1 MPKDSQLVNSILQVF
16 TDYEETW
23 DAKLRDKAEQIRQLE
38 QQVAQL
44 ESELLEAVTP
54 DDIIDEA
61 LKDRLLKLKSAP
73 LDTTLR
79 EAGVVLESRLRKAG
93 GDVDKTLTGVHLV
106 DAVFNLEKGRLIF
119 SDHPTEQE
127 GIRMLFRGAIQFVRN
142 PPMHK
147 LIDYQEGAAKTLIRL
162 IDSLLVLLEEGK
174 PRITDKEKIES
185 TRLMLKRR
193 PLSKGQRLLFQML
206 AQAGDVGMTNSELS
220 EAMGIS
226 RPSLGGLLGALGY
239 RITHTQGLTSS
250 TGIGDIFAITPA
262 ENGELRYQIRPI
274 LLQALKAEKIIP

>member
-16 TDYEETW
+16 TEYE
-23 DAKLRDKAEQIRQLE
+23 DAWNARLREKTERIAQLE
-38 QQVAQL
+38 KQVSQL
-44 ESELLEAVTP
+44 ESELLDAVTP
-54 DDIIDEA
+54 DDVIDEA
-61 LKDRLLKLKSAP
+61 LKDRLSKLKSAP

-93 GDVDKTLTGVHLV
+93 GDIDKTLTGVQLV
-106 DAVFNLEKGRLIF
+106 DSVFNLEKGRLIF
-119 SDHPTEQE
+119 SDNPTEQE
-127 GIRMLFRGAIQFVRN
+127 GIRMLFRGAIQFIRN

-147 LIDYQEGAAKTLIRL
+147 LIDYQEGSAKTLIRL

-174 PRITDKEKIES
+174 PRITDEAKVES

-193 PLSKGQRLLFQML
+193 PLSKGQRSLFQLL
-206 AQAGDVGMTNSELS
+206 AKAGDAGMTNSELA
-220 EAMGIS
+220 EEMGIS

-250 TGIGDIFAITPA
+250 TGIGDIFEITPA
-262 ENGELRYQIRPI
+262 ENGEWRYKVRPI
-274 LLQALKAEKIIP
+274 LRQALEAEKII